1 MPIGSIMLWDTTTPP
16 TGWEIYTAAQ
26 GRFVMG
32 HIGGGINIYNNPKQ
46 NTLDWSTVLKN
57 VGDTYDPATPGL
69 NIGAYGFY
77 IGGTDLPLHQHAIA
91 ASSGKCGDG
100 NHHVVVPSN
109 WRANDHGRSL
119 DRDCRNTY
127 PYGTTKT
134 NYWDLNINEN
144 TNWYM
149 TGPNISRNGEM
160 VWTQISTDNWT
171 GNYLAINKLLPTVAL
186 HYIKRV
192 SNPW

>member
-119 DRDCRNTY
+119 DQDCRNTY

-134 NYWDLNINEN
+134 NYWDLNINKN

-149 TGPNISRNGEM
+149 TGPNISRM
-160 VWTQISTDNWT
+160 VKWCGHNW
-171 GNYLAINKLLPTVAL
+171 Y
-186 HYIKRV
+186 R
-192 SNPW
+192 

>member
-1 MPIGSIMLWDTTTPP
+1 MLWDDSTPP

-32 HIGGGINIYNNPKQ
+32 HISGGINIYNNPKQ

-119 DRDCRNTY
+119 DQDCRNTY

-134 NYWDLNINEN
+134 NYWDLNINKN

-171 GNYLAINKLLPTVAL
+171 GNYLAINKLLPTIAL